1 MISNYSF
8 FLLLVTVLLSFI
20 ITFAAT
26 PPLIRRMKSAGV
38 FGIDVHKTAQPKVSE
53 MGGFAIYAGFAAA
66 LVLTAFLGLNSFL
79 GLNLELITVALLVV
93 TLSAMVGA
101 LDDVMHLGAKEKP
114 LLGYIA
120 GIPLILTAG
129 NDPYLFFP
137 LLGTLWLG
145 FAWFLIV
152 PFGVTAGAN
161 AVNTF
166 AGFNGMET
174 GCGAIVTFFL
184 IIVGVLRI
192 PPTDG
197 MGGLVMLTALLGA
210 LVGFFPYN
218 RYPAR
223 IFTGDIGTLC
233 MGSALA
239 VAAFTLKIEIFAVI
253 AVLPYIVNY
262 AMVLISVGKITES
275 HQFTAT
281 QITSSG
287 YLAPS
292 KSYGVRKNLPDFI
305 LSKRPMKEPQL
316 VRTLWVLCII
326 SGAIAVLLAALTA
339 S

>member
-8 FLLLVTVLLSFI
+8 FLLLVTALLSFI
-20 ITFAAT
+20 VTFAAT

-38 FGIDVHKTAQPKVSE
+38 FGIDVHKTDQPEVSE
-53 MGGFAIYAGFAAA
+53 MGGFAIYAGFTAA
-66 LVLTAFLGLNSFL
+66 LVLTAFL

-114 LLGYIA
+114 LLGYIV

-129 NDPYLFFP
+129 NEPYLVFP
-137 LLGTLWLG
+137 LVGALWLG

-174 GCGAIVTFFL
+174 GCGAIVAFSL
-184 IIVGVLRI
+184 IIVGVLLL
-192 PPTDG
+192 PPTNG
-197 MGGLVMLTALLGA
+197 IGGLVMLTALFGA
-210 LVGFFPYN
+210 LIGFFPYN

-223 IFTGDIGTLC
+223 VFTGDIGTLC
-233 MGSALA
+233 IGSALA

-253 AVLPYIVNY
+253 AVLPYIINY

-281 QITSSG
+281 QITSNG

-326 SGAIAVLLAALTA
+326 SGATAVLLAALTA
-339 S
+339 F

>member
-8 FLLLVTVLLSFI
+8 FLLLVTALLSFI
-20 ITFAAT
+20 VTFAAT

-38 FGIDVHKTAQPKVSE
+38 FGIDVHKTDQPEVSE

-66 LVLTAFLGLNSFL
+66 LVLTAFL

-114 LLGYIA
+114 LLGYIV

-129 NDPYLFFP
+129 NEPYLVFP
-137 LLGTLWLG
+137 LLGALWLG

-174 GCGAIVTFFL
+174 GCGAIVTFSL
-184 IIVGVLRI
+184 VIVGVLLL
-192 PPTDG
+192 PPTNG
-197 MGGLVMLTALLGA
+197 IGGLLMLTALFGA
-210 LVGFFPYN
+210 LIGFFPYN

-223 IFTGDIGTLC
+223 VFTGDIGTLC
-233 MGSALA
+233 IGSALA

-253 AVLPYIVNY
+253 AVLPYIINY

-281 QITSSG
+281 QITSNG

-326 SGAIAVLLAALTA
+326 SGATAVLLAALTA
-339 S
+339 F

>member
-1 MISNYSF
+1 
-8 FLLLVTVLLSFI
+8 
-20 ITFAAT
+20 
-26 PPLIRRMKSAGV
+26 MKSAGV
-38 FGIDVHKTAQPKVSE
+38 FGIDVHKTDQPEVSE

-66 LVLTAFLGLNSFL
+66 LVLAAFLGLNL
-79 GLNLELITVALLVV
+79 GLITVALLVV

-114 LLGYIA
+114 LLGYIV
-120 GIPLILTAG
+120 GIPLLLTAG
-129 NDPYLFFP
+129 NEPYLVFP

-145 FAWFLIV
+145 FAWFPIV

-174 GCGAIVTFFL
+174 GCGAIVTLSL
-184 IIVGVLRI
+184 IIVGVLLL
-192 PPTDG
+192 PPTNG
-197 MGGLVMLTALLGA
+197 IGGLVMLTALFGA
-210 LVGFFPYN
+210 LIGFFPYN

-223 IFTGDIGTLC
+223 VFTGDIGTLC
-233 MGSALA
+233 TGSALA

-253 AVLPYIVNY
+253 AVLPYIINY

-281 QITSSG
+281 QIASNG

-305 LSKRPMKEPQL
+305 LSKKPMKEPQL
-316 VRTLWVLCII
+316 VRTLWILCVI

-339 S
+339 F